1 MHHVSL
7 IIEFLRG
14 RPAVV
19 FWTVALTQALLWT
32 FIPAIFYS
40 SPPGDV
46 PLLLA
51 IGHEFVLGSYL
62 GPPLAFWLGEIAF
75 RFGGLI
81 GLYALSQVCIV
92 TALWAVFTLGRSVVG
107 TRHAV
112 LGILLMV
119 GVAAFAVP
127 SPDFGPAVLA
137 APLWALALLHYWRAV
152 GLGQRGAWFLL
163 ALDLGLLLLANYV
176 GVILLVLLIVF
187 TLATARG
194 RRELVNAEPWIAFVL
209 FFIVVAPHAAWLY
222 AERDLVLAAFN
233 ESRAAGSGLSPG
245 TWLVVILVAG
255 HLGLVLLRCLGERLA
270 AQAARTGARDRPSA
284 GGGVRPGLRLC
295 FCADAGGLRGCAG
308 LCHWNAL
315 AGWIAR
321 VAGACWCCCTGLA
334 VVVAT
339 GDRVLLYREGLVSS
353 SWLALLVAPPLLAA
367 LSLAL
372 VPWIV
377 GRDLRIA
384 QPAKAEAQ
392 FLAENYQRR
401 TGKPLAYVTG
411 DERLAPL
418 IALMMPGRPRVFF
431 AWAPKRSPWISVDDV
446 AAQGSVLVW
455 PAEVSGQP
463 PATLKTQFPD
473 MVAELP
479 RAFDRAVQG
488 RLPPV
493 RLGWSVLRPLRVIQI
508 PDRRCRGV
516 RKSDRLMIALA
527 FAHFAAEQP
536 VHQNDI
542 ADHAGQQQQRAE
554 QHENLARCRR
564 RGIPDSERRRH
575 QIGKAGNHQTEIA
588 EHEQRDRRQE
598 RRCVALL
605 ADPVPA
611 RKRDQRRYRSA
622 PATGNRNS
630 AARTSARRCAPVSAA
645 CTD

>member
-1 MHHVSL
+1 
-7 IIEFLRG
+7 
-14 RPAVV
+14 
-19 FWTVALTQALLWT
+19 
-32 FIPAIFYS
+32 
-40 SPPGDV
+40 
-46 PLLLA
+46 
-51 IGHEFVLGSYL
+51 
-62 GPPLAFWLGEIAF
+62 
-75 RFGGLI
+75 
-81 GLYALSQVCIV
+81 
-92 TALWAVFTLGRSVVG
+92 VVG

-245 TWLVVILVAG
+245 TWLVVILVAS
-255 HLGLVLLRCLGERLA
+255 HLGLVLLAALASGWPRKLRERA
-270 AQAARTGARDRPSA
+270 PEIDRPPA
-284 GGGVRPGLRLC
+284 AALGRAYVYVFALMPAA
-295 FCADAGGLRGCAG
+295 CAV
-308 LCHWNAL
+308 AL
-315 AGWIAR
+315 AFAIGTHWPVESLGSLAPL
-321 VAGACWCCCTGLA
+321 VLLSGLA
-334 VVVAT
+334 VIVAT

-493 RLGWSVLRPLRVIQI
+493 RLGWSVLRPLQ
-508 PDRRCRGV
+508 
-516 RKSDRLMIALA
+516 
-527 FAHFAAEQP
+527 
-536 VHQNDI
+536 
-542 ADHAGQQQQRAE
+542 
-554 QHENLARCRR
+554 
-564 RGIPDSERRRH
+564 
-575 QIGKAGNHQTEIA
+575 
-588 EHEQRDRRQE
+588 
-598 RRCVALL
+598 
-605 ADPVPA
+605 
-611 RKRDQRRYRSA
+611 
-622 PATGNRNS
+622 
-630 AARTSARRCAPVSAA
+630 
-645 CTD
+645 